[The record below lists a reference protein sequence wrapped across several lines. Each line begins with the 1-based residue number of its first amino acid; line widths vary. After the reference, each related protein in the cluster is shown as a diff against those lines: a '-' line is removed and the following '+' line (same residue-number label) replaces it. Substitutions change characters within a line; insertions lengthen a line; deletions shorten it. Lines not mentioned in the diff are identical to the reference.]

1 MDGAVKWV
9 VYLGK
14 QGVIL
19 EAYDE
24 IDALL
29 QAREMFIRLTGREVI
44 IQELSAHRVYETAP
58 GFFRPCP
65 DGGSI

>member
-1 MDGAVKWV
+1 MDGIVKWV

-19 EAYDE
+19 DAYDQ

-29 QAREMFIRLTGREVI
+29 QAREMFIRLAGREVA
-44 IQELSAHRVYETAP
+44 IQELSAHRVYEMAP
-58 GFFRPCP
+58 GVFRPCP
-65 DGGSI
+65 DGST